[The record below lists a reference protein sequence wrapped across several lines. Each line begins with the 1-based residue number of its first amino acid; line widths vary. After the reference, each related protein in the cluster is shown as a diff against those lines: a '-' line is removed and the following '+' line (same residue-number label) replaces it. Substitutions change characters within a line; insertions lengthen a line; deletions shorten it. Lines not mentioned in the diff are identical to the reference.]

1 MPRHAHSDTWGSV
14 TEVICIVVV
23 HPQVAKVAEGMLTVI
38 LDSVGLEQFERVTH
52 FHVRELAAAC
62 LAEFLK

>member
-1 MPRHAHSDTWGSV
+1 
-14 TEVICIVVV
+14 V

-38 LDSVGLEQFERVTH
+38 LDSMGLEQFERVTH

>member
-1 MPRHAHSDTWGSV
+1 V
-14 TEVICIVVV
+14 TEVICIVV

-38 LDSVGLEQFERVTH
+38 LDSMGLEQFERVTH

>member
-1 MPRHAHSDTWGSV
+1 MPRHAHSDTWVSV
-14 TEVICIVVV
+14 TEVICVVV

>member
-1 MPRHAHSDTWGSV
+1 MGLS
-14 TEVICIVVV
+14 EIVSTIV
-23 HPQVAKVAEGMLTVI
+23 PLQVAKVAEGMLTVI
-38 LDSVGLEQFERVTH
+38 LDSMGLEQFERVTH